1 MLIKIVLFGY
11 SRGLVTS
18 RALERACQENITFM
32 ALSCAQKPGHST
44 IAAFVSSI
52 DKEIEPLFTK
62 ALLICE
68 ELCPT
73 GAMEADSGK
82 VDKEKC
88 IACLACVANYPE
100 NVSKINDMSDSWSFK
115 LEMEKTT
122 EESLKGLKSKIYL

>member
-1 MLIKIVLFGY
+1 
-11 SRGLVTS
+11 
-18 RALERACQENITFM
+18 
-32 ALSCAQKPGHST
+32 
-44 IAAFVSSI
+44 
-52 DKEIEPLFTK
+52 
-62 ALLICE
+62 
-68 ELCPT
+68 
-73 GAMEADSGK
+73 MEADSGK